1 MEVFN
6 NQQRSGYEE
15 IASYGPKWWTE
26 FREMDANYRFA
37 GWTLDLMAYWMER
50 VVNNQFPAN
59 ADERTITT
67 VFEPA
72 LGIEPEPD
80 ETLEERRKTVAA
92 YWSGTRKLSK
102 TVIQSIIKAYTGCE
116 SELWWN
122 GIKLQ
127 IRIFCDEDEQFSQRK
142 LHNIISRRYPAHL
155 SFAIRDVICIFVLE
169 EQIAYNRIRHRAQLT
184 WWDGILNGSNAL
196 DGSTNLNHWYPTEFR
211 PVYPFETV
219 VTENFIADRIFHRIP
234 DVYHENIFKPS
245 FFVRSDFVWWEGFL
259 DGNFSLD
266 GTRKIN
272 SWYPMETFIG
282 HRLFIGN
289 QEAFET
295 KQCISLP
302 DMINAEKADFRGT
315 QRVIMGWRDGNKILD
330 GNCLLD
336 GTLLLDAG
344 EPPYLQTVR
353 IRAPVKHEEEVEVTM
368 VIPSRAA
375 RLDGTCRLDG
385 SVKLNSG
392 REVL

>member
-15 IASYGPKWWTE
+15 IVSYGPKWWTE

-37 GWTLDLMAYWMER
+37 GWTLDLMAYWLER
-50 VVNNQFPAN
+50 VVNNQFPTN

-92 YWSGTRKLSK
+92 YWSGTGKLSK

-142 LHNIISRRYPAHL
+142 IHNIISRRYPAHL

-234 DVYHENIFKPS
+234 DIHHENIFKPS
-245 FFVRSDFVWWEGFL
+245 FSVRSDFVWWEGFL

-266 GTRKIN
+266 GTRKLD
-272 SWYPMETFIG
+272 SWYPMETFIR

-315 QRVIMGWRDGNKILD
+315 QRVIMGWRDGNKILN

>member
-1 MEVFN
+1 MEIFN

-15 IASYGPKWWTE
+15 IVSYGPKWWTE

-37 GWTLDLMAYWMER
+37 GWTLDLMAYWLER

-72 LGIEPEPD
+72 LRIEPEPD
-80 ETLEERRKTVAA
+80 ETLEERRKTAAA
-92 YWSGTRKLSK
+92 YWSGTGKLSK

-122 GIKLQ
+122 GVKLQ
-127 IRIFCDEDEQFSQRK
+127 IRIFCDEDGQFSQRK
-142 LHNIISRRYPAHL
+142 IHNIISRRYPEHL
-155 SFAIRDVICIFVLE
+155 SFTIRDMICTFVLK
-169 EQIAYNRIRHRAQLT
+169 EQIIYNRIRHRTQIT

-196 DGSTNLNHWYPTEFR
+196 DGSINLNH
-211 PVYPFETV
+211 
-219 VTENFIADRIFHRIP
+219 
-234 DVYHENIFKPS
+234 
-245 FFVRSDFVWWEGFL
+245 
-259 DGNFSLD
+259 
-266 GTRKIN
+266 
-272 SWYPMETFIG
+272 WYPMETFIG

-392 REVL
+392 REIL